1 MTDGFAKLPP
11 PADATGR
18 LSLRGL
24 RVFIAL
30 EQAGSVADAAK
41 AVGLSK
47 SNISQQIT
55 TMEEGVGAKLFDRT
69 RRPISLTPAG
79 QALSLHAHRI
89 LATVSEAEASLAEM
103 NLGSLPL
110 LNFAIIDDLDASLT
124 PSLAASLQA
133 KLPRCFICTYSGR
146 SDQVTARLVAREADI
161 AITATIPASMHR
173 FQVRQLL
180 REKFVLVAARGT
192 YTPRLDWRA
201 QLTQLP
207 LIQYS
212 EAMPMGRMVSTHL
225 KRIGFY
231 APRRFSFEASRSVI
245 ATVAKIGGWTLT
257 TPLSILDASRF
268 REDIDVFP
276 LPFAGLS
283 RQVYLINR
291 TDELGGL
298 PETLAKQCRTLLQ
311 DDAVPEFGR
320 LAPHMTDA
328 LEVYHEILV

>member
-1 MTDGFAKLPP
+1 MIDS
-11 PADATGR
+11 PAGLSRPDDATAR

-41 AVGLSK
+41 ALGLSK
-47 SNISQQIT
+47 SNVSQQIT
-55 TMEEGVGAKLFDRT
+55 AMEAGVGAKLFDRT

-79 QALSLHAHRI
+79 QTLSLHAHRI
-89 LATVSEAEASLAEM
+89 LATVSEAEASMAER
-103 NLGSLPL
+103 NLGSLPV

-133 KLPRCFICTYSGR
+133 RLPRCFICTFSGR
-146 SDQVTARLVAREADI
+146 SDQVTSRLLSREADI
-161 AITATIPASMHR
+161 AVTASIPSGMHR
-173 FQVRQLL
+173 FQVLQLL
-180 REKFVLVAARGT
+180 REKFVLVTARGA
-192 YTPRLDWRA
+192 YAPDLDWRE
-201 QLTQLP
+201 QLSRLP

-212 EAMPMGRMVSTHL
+212 EAMPMGSMVSTHL

-245 ATVAKIGGWTLT
+245 ATVGQTGGWTLT

-268 REDIDVFP
+268 KERIDIFA

-283 RQVYLINR
+283 RQIYLINR
-291 TDELGGL
+291 TDELGTL
-298 PETLAKQCRTLLQ
+298 PETLAKQCRDLLQ
-311 DDAVPEFGR
+311 RDAIPEFAGM
-320 LAPHMTDA
+320 APHLADA
-328 LEVYHEILV
+328 IEIYHEILM